1 MATSIGKLSKS
12 FFVKVLVGI
21 IILPFI
27 FWGMGDVFRGGNQN
41 IIATIDSKKVNTQ
54 EFVNYV
60 KRLNLNDEQLKN
72 IRNSNLMERILSEFI
87 GKKVMDLEIEEKGI
101 LISDNSLRNIIKS
114 DKLFFKNNKFSRVE
128 YEKFLLKSGVTAP
141 SFEKNIIEQER
152 KRQFLSLIASGIS
165 IPDKL
170 IEKAYKKEN
179 QVKKIEYIDLNN
191 YHKNLKFS
199 EKEFK
204 KIYEENKKFFAKEY
218 KTIQLAEISP
228 QIISGKQEFDD
239 AFFKQLDVIENNILD
254 GQTFDD
260 TVKENN
266 LKIIKIKDVDKNRKD
281 KNGRLNNNISKEIF
295 DKIFTLKSE
304 KAPEVLKIDQKFFII
319 EVDTVKKVNLSI
331 DDKEVI
337 DSINSQLILKSKLD
351 LNTSLSKDI
360 SLGAFDKSRLVKFAN
375 ENNLNLEKYEI
386 NELKQNDVFSE
397 GIVKRIFLM
406 EDDQINL
413 ITDSILSKNFLVLSV
428 QTDYKKIERNT
439 NDFEKYDAKARLN
452 LINKIYKIFD
462 SNLNQK
468 YEVEI
473 NNRTLER
480 VKNSF

>member
-60 KRLNLNDEQLKN
+60 KKLNLNDEQLKN

>member
-1 MATSIGKLSKS
+1 M
-12 FFVKVLVGI
+12 
-21 IILPFI
+21 
-27 FWGMGDVFRGGNQN
+27 
-41 IIATIDSKKVNTQ
+41 
-54 EFVNYV
+54 
-60 KRLNLNDEQLKN
+60 
-72 IRNSNLMERILSEFI
+72 
-87 GKKVMDLEIEEKGI
+87 
-101 LISDNSLRNIIKS
+101 
-114 DKLFFKNNKFSRVE
+114 
-128 YEKFLLKSGVTAP
+128 
-141 SFEKNIIEQER
+141 
-152 KRQFLSLIASGIS
+152 
-165 IPDKL
+165 
-170 IEKAYKKEN
+170 
-179 QVKKIEYIDLNN
+179 
-191 YHKNLKFS
+191 
-199 EKEFK
+199 
-204 KIYEENKKFFAKEY
+204 
-218 KTIQLAEISP
+218 
-228 QIISGKQEFDD
+228 
-239 AFFKQLDVIENNILD
+239 
-254 GQTFDD
+254 
-260 TVKENN
+260 
-266 LKIIKIKDVDKNRKD
+266 
-281 KNGRLNNNISKEIF
+281 
-295 DKIFTLKSE
+295 
-304 KAPEVLKIDQKFFII
+304 KIDQKFFII

-462 SNLNQK
+462 NNLNQK